1 MRDGKKPHIKTQELL
16 NMDQECSETMMFS
29 TDGNIGF
36 WLNDKGNCSSDTK
49 VWGMIS
55 DIINN

>member
-1 MRDGKKPHIKTQELL
+1 
-16 NMDQECSETMMFS
+16 MDQECSETMMFS

-36 WLNDKGNCSSDTK
+36 WINDKGNCSSDAS